1 MVASD
6 TNESLLNDLVG
17 IGLGLVKRLDV
28 LRDIGE
34 SRMRGVSEVILPKG

>member
-28 LRDIGE
+28 LRDVSECG
-34 SRMRGVSEVILPKG
+34 MRGVSEVILPEG

>member
-6 TNESLLNDLVG
+6 TNESLLNDLIG

-28 LRDIGE
+28 LRDVGE
-34 SRMRGVSEVILPKG
+34 SGMRGVSEVILPEG

>member
-28 LRDIGE
+28 LRDISE